1 MQGERKE
8 TEMAQNKRRKE
19 INLYSD
25 DLLFRYRSATPNNLN
40 AFADD
45 TLYFSTPVY
54 FNDPFDPF
62 IFANYIEILSMV
74 DHAQETGME
83 LFLEKN
89 KNKMSKEWYGVFSA
103 IWNTPRLKD
112 KLKEDIF
119 QSVGVS
125 SEKISKVLLK
135 NTRIICLSEKF
146 DSVLMWSHYTDS
158 HKGFCIAYKKSVI
171 TEAEVYAADNNQ
183 IKKKPLLLPV
193 SYVDKQV
200 DLTEEVSEYV
210 RAYKMPNLMGEYPPR
225 TNLSQEKLRAVL
237 TQKSL
242 DWEYEKEWR
251 VIPRHIS
258 LEHESNLHH
267 MIAKPEALI
276 IGMRCSEE
284 NKETLIGISKKKKL
298 PVYQMVKNFMEPKFD
313 LRPISII
320 L

>member
-89 KNKMSKEWYGVFSA
+89 KNKMLKEWYGVFSA

-112 KLKEDIF
+112 KLKE
-119 QSVGVS
+119 
-125 SEKISKVLLK
+125 LL
-135 NTRIICLSEKF
+135 
-146 DSVLMWSHYTDS
+146 V
-158 HKGFCIAYKKSVI
+158 
-171 TEAEVYAADNNQ
+171 
-183 IKKKPLLLPV
+183 
-193 SYVDKQV
+193 
-200 DLTEEVSEYV
+200 
-210 RAYKMPNLMGEYPPR
+210 
-225 TNLSQEKLRAVL
+225 
-237 TQKSL
+237 
-242 DWEYEKEWR
+242 
-251 VIPRHIS
+251 
-258 LEHESNLHH
+258 
-267 MIAKPEALI
+267 
-276 IGMRCSEE
+276 
-284 NKETLIGISKKKKL
+284 
-298 PVYQMVKNFMEPKFD
+298 
-313 LRPISII
+313 
-320 L
+320 